1 MNKDTIEL
9 SREIKQPYGYNSTRN
24 FSNDDTEVLDAII
37 NWSRKNVNAKVYKH
51 KVRFVYEND
60 KGKDYDFSGWPY
72 HDPSVQ
78 TTECDFVNY
87 LDIYWQ

>member
-1 MNKDTIEL
+1 MNKSTIEL
-9 SREIKQPYGYNSTRN
+9 SREIKQPYGYSSTRN

-37 NWSRKNVNAKVYKH
+37 TWSRKNPKAKVYKH
-51 KVRFVYEND
+51 KIRFVYEND
-60 KGKDYDFSGWPY
+60 NKVPYDFSAWKY
-72 HDPSVQ
+72 HDPSIK